1 MRGDTWVRRLHRFL
15 ALPAA
20 VLFVLTAVSGLWLN
34 HLERAGPVPVTRPL
48 ARPWE
53 EAPPA
58 AAAGVWLKKLHT
70 GRYAGTTLLGDATA
84 VLLLVMT
91 GTGLYLWL
99 RERR

>member
-1 MRGDTWVRRLHRFL
+1 MRGDTWVRRLHRLL

-20 VLFVLTAVSGLWLN
+20 VLFALTAVSGLWLN
-34 HLERAGPVPVTRPL
+34 HLERAGPVPVARPL

-53 EAPPA
+53 EAPQA
-58 AAAGVWLKKLHT
+58 SATRVWLKKLHT

-84 VLLLVMT
+84 ALLLVMT